1 MSFAPRFSPDGQSV
15 IMSLQDGGN
24 SNIYDLDLRSRNVR
38 QLTNVPAINTAPSF
52 SPDGSQIVFESD
64 RGGTQQIYVMNADGS
79 DQTPHQFRRRPLF
92 DAGVVAGRPVHR
104 LHQAGRRPI
113 RHRRHEA
120 RRLW

>member
-1 MSFAPRFSPDGQSV
+1 MSFSPRFSPDGQRV

-24 SNIYDLDLRSRNVR
+24 SNIYMLDLRSRQMR

-79 DQTPHQFRRRPLF
+79 NQRRASASAMGAIRRRS
-92 DAGVVAGRPVHR
+92 
-104 LHQAGRRPI
+104 GRRTADISPSPSKAAAAL
-113 RHRRHEA
+113 RSA
-120 RRLW
+120 